1 MKIFYFLY
9 THNLTRRYSY
19 CLDIYANPEPG
30 ADPFKSTDA
39 HAIPVAIH
47 LLTEVVQGAVL
58 E

>member
-1 MKIFYFLY
+1 MKICYFLC
-9 THNLTRRYSY
+9 TQKLNRRYSY
-19 CLDIYANPEPG
+19 CLDICANPEPG

-39 HAIPVAIH
+39 HAIPIAIH